1 MTPEDRLRQAIEA
14 LMTPARVDLGG
25 RLLRKGESVTVDLV
39 SDGRPRSV
47 RLDFAP
53 ASAGGRPVLS
63 VFLNGRVVWEE
74 IGDTGTARF
83 SLNLRPGRN
92 ILEMGAV
99 SEGVT
104 LISLSFA
111 E

>member
-1 MTPEDRLRQAIEA
+1 VRLAVEA

-39 SDGRPRSV
+39 SDGRQRTV
-47 RLDFAP
+47 LLDFAP
-53 ASAGGRPVLS
+53 VAAGGRPLVS

-74 IGDTGTARF
+74 IENTGTARF

-92 ILEMGAV
+92 TLEIGAV
-99 SEGVT
+99 SEAIT